1 MADVTG
7 GASVRAV
14 LDKMLQDSDL
24 SFRDFME
31 VALYHPVAGYYSRT
45 RNPVSRAGDYVTS
58 PVLSG
63 VFAFA
68 IGRLIDEVLSR
79 AGDEV
84 TTIVDIGCGDGSL
97 IRALAAQRAPSSS
110 IRYVGVDRSLDRA
123 AADPRILYLQTL
135 DAIPRGGVHL
145 LLSNELFDAIPF
157 ARLVRRGE
165 ELHELFVTAGLEW
178 SQHEAA
184 AAYADYFAAR
194 GIRLDDGQFA
204 DVSLEWEAFYSDLCS
219 VAGRGLVVTF
229 DYGYPE
235 GQLFTSRARRYG
247 TAAAYAGHRV
257 SRDLLANP
265 GEQDLTAHIN
275 FTDLQRS
282 GERQGFSTLFFDRQ
296 AKFLL
301 SLGIT
306 EHELFTPS
314 TDLESAS
321 IELFE
326 ERDAARQ
333 LVLPDGIGH
342 DIRVL
347 VQSRGIGTEGWSFQ
361 RPLF

>member
-7 GASVRAV
+7 AGTVREI
-14 LDKMLQDSDL
+14 LDKMLQSSDL

-31 VALYHPVAGYYSRT
+31 VALYHPSAGYYAGE
-45 RNPVSRAGDYVTS
+45 RNPVSRGGDYVTS
-58 PVLSG
+58 PVLSE

-68 IGRLIDEVLSR
+68 LGRLVDEFLRR

-84 TTIVDIGCGDGSL
+84 TTIVDVGCGDGSL
-97 IRALAAQRAPSSS
+97 IRALAARTSPSSS
-110 IRYVGVDRSLDRA
+110 VRYVGVERSLGRA
-123 AADPRILYLQTL
+123 SRDPRVLYVPAL
-135 DAIPRGGVHL
+135 DAIPRDGVHL
-145 LLSNELFDAIPF
+145 VLSNELFDAMPF
-157 ARLVRRGE
+157 ARLVQRGE
-165 ELHELFVTAGLEW
+165 ELHELFVTSGWEW
-178 SQHEAA
+178 SEKEAPGE
-184 AAYADYFAAR
+184 YRNYFLSR
-194 GIRLDDGQFA
+194 GIRLEDGQFA
-204 DVSLEWEAFYSDLCS
+204 DVALEWETSYAELCTI
-219 VAGRGLVVTF
+219 VTRGLVVTF

-235 GQLFTSRARRYG
+235 SQLFASRARRYG

-265 GEQDLTAHIN
+265 GGQDLTAHIN
-275 FTDLQRS
+275 FTDLMRS
-282 GERQGFSTLFFDRQ
+282 GERRGFSTLFFDRQ

-306 EHELFTPS
+306 EHELFMPS
-314 TDLESAS
+314 TELESAS
-321 IELFE
+321 VELFE
-326 ERDAARQ
+326 QRDAARQ

-347 VQSRGIGTEGWSFQ
+347 VQTRGMEGEGWSFQ